1 MGMGKMAIA
10 LGAFYSLT
18 VCVSLGAVSDEYAF
32 QTSDFMRTTQ
42 YRAPDVIDLAS
53 ADGAYSAPN
62 IAWDQNG
69 RVGTDWFI
77 DEQHWADDVVC
88 AGIAH
93 NDVNAIRR
101 GLLMFAW
108 GFAQQQSDGS
118 FLCTDQFHA
127 TAFFVEGAAHAGLM
141 LEQSPFA
148 RTYEPQIKTLK
159 NQVLKSARW
168 MNEPSVA
175 AAAAITDAPYTH
187 RRYLNA
193 AALGETGVLCNVPD
207 LTRAAAA
214 YITTGESQQW
224 SNGVNPEKGGWD
236 SSYQALG
243 LKYAAR
249 YYFVVASSPALM
261 TMGVNGENW
270 ETTMVLP
277 SGAVSVVGNTRT
289 GSCQERDHL
298 GNCKGV
304 SYDSV
309 YESYYAWYLI
319 SGNADYQDLASK
331 IFSYFLTN
339 VAS

>member
-1 MGMGKMAIA
+1 
-10 LGAFYSLT
+10 
-18 VCVSLGAVSDEYAF
+18 
-32 QTSDFMRTTQ
+32 
-42 YRAPDVIDLAS
+42 
-53 ADGAYSAPN
+53 
-62 IAWDQNG
+62 
-69 RVGTDWFI
+69 
-77 DEQHWADDVVC
+77 
-88 AGIAH
+88 
-93 NDVNAIRR
+93 
-101 GLLMFAW
+101 
-108 GFAQQQSDGS
+108 
-118 FLCTDQFHA
+118 
-127 TAFFVEGAAHAGLM
+127 M
-141 LEQSPFA
+141 LEKSPFA
-148 RTYEPQIKTLK
+148 NTYAQQIKTLK

-175 AAAAITDAPYTH
+175 AAAAITDAPFTH

-207 LTRAAAA
+207 LIRASVS

-249 YYFVVASSPALM
+249 YYFVVAQSKPLL
-261 TMGVNGENW
+261 TMGVDGENW

-277 SGAVSVVGNTRT
+277 NGAVSIVGNTRT
-289 GSCQERDHL
+289 GSWQERDHL

-304 SYDSV
+304 SYESV

-319 SGNADYQDLASK
+319 SADTSYQTLAWK
-331 IFSYFLTN
+331 VFNYFVTY

>member
-1 MGMGKMAIA
+1 MVKGKMAIA
-10 LGAFYSLT
+10 LGAFYSLI
-18 VCVSLGAVSDEYAF
+18 VGASLGAVSDEYAF
-32 QTSDFMRTTQ
+32 QTSDFMRQTQ
-42 YRAPDVIDLAS
+42 YRAPDAIDLAS

-62 IAWDQNG
+62 IAWDQSG
-69 RVGTDWFI
+69 RVGTKWFI

-88 AGIAH
+88 AGIAQ
-93 NDVNAIRR
+93 NDVSAIQR

-118 FLCTDQFHA
+118 FLCTDQFHS
-127 TAFFVEGAAHAGLM
+127 TAFFVEGCAHACLM
-141 LEQSPFA
+141 LEKSPFA
-148 RTYEPQIKTLK
+148 PTYAQQIKTLK

-175 AAAAITDAPYTH
+175 AAAAITDAPFTH

-207 LTRAAAA
+207 LIRASAS

-224 SNGVNPEKGGWD
+224 PNGVNPEKGGWD

-249 YYFVVASSPALM
+249 YYFVVAQSQALL
-261 TMGVNGENW
+261 TMGVDGQNW

-319 SGNADYQDLASK
+319 SGDASYQTLAWK
-331 IFSYFLTN
+331 VFNYFVTY